1 MYAAKKYRFCSSDS
15 ASIKAFTQEHEILT
29 KICHHPNVVPYYCIG
44 QLETDKSLVL
54 VMERMDKNLAV
65 YLEQGQIAL
74 PVKFKLLYNIG
85 NGLDHLHQQKPPIIH
100 RDLTATNVLINL
112 DGVAKISDFGNSRI
126 IDSSGTTKPLTSK
139 PGTIDY
145 MPPEAL
151 ETEYDYTLDIFSYGH
166 LAIYILLNK
175 PPQLRPATYVSN
187 HRVFARTE
195 VERREVSIK
204 EVETIL
210 KSDENPF
217 YCILIQCLDN
227 EKEKRPKCK
236 DILDC
241 ITTNK
246 LTDSE

>member
-44 QLETDKSLVL
+44 QLQTDKSLVL

-65 YLEQGQIAL
+65 YLDQGEVALSAKFQLLRDIA
-74 PVKFKLLYNIG
+74 
-85 NGLDHLHQQKPPIIH
+85 NGLDHLHQQNPAIIH
-100 RDLTATNVLINL
+100 RDLTATNVLMTRNA
-112 DGVAKISDFGNSRI
+112 VAKISDFGNSRI
-126 IDSSGTTKPLTSK
+126 IDYSATTKPLTSK

-151 ETEYDYTLDIFSYGH
+151 GREYNYTLDIFSYGH
-166 LAIYILLNK
+166 LAIYILLNHPPELK
-175 PPQLRPATYVSN
+175 PPTYMSN
-187 HRVFARTE
+187 GKVYGRTE
-195 VERREVSIK
+195 VERREESIK
-204 EVETIL
+204 EVESIL
-210 KSDENPF
+210 KSGENPF
-217 YCILIQCLDN
+217 YCILIQCLNN
-227 EKEKRPKCK
+227 EKERRPSCK

-246 LTDSE
+246 LTGFE